1 MPGIASCSRVCERG
15 GVNCG
20 VLHVRF
26 RRALSSLSM
35 KTPTT
40 MIAIATNRKRI
51 MVWIRST
58 LLESKIKKTSGA
70 GGRRLHTL
78 DQGRSPM
85 ADPHLCGAR
94 VLTRFG
100 RTTQVRVGQNEQRL
114 WGCMTGHVHPRRNAA
129 EKSRQT
135 CPPARQFFIASPIE
149 FTTKAPRHQEDFIL
163 IFLGVLVPWWF
174 LFTSS
179 DD

>member
-1 MPGIASCSRVCERG
+1 SCSRVCERG

-70 GGRRLHTL
+70 GGCRLHTL

-85 ADPHLCGAR
+85 ATTCYVGAR
-94 VLTRFG
+94 DLDRFD
-100 RTTQVRVGQNEQRL
+100 RTYIECGSQNEQWP
-114 WGCMTGHVHPRRNAA
+114 WGGMTGSV
-129 EKSRQT
+129 Q
-135 CPPARQFFIASPIE
+135 
-149 FTTKAPRHQEDFIL
+149 
-163 IFLGVLVPWWF
+163 
-174 LFTSS
+174 
-179 DD
+179 